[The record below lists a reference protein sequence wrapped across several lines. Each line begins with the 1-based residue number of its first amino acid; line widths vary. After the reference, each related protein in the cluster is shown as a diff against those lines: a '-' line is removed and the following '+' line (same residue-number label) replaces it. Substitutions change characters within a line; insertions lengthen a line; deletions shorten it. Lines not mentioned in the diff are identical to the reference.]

1 MTTPSYRREEVA
13 VLYSRFD
20 HLPHPA
26 RMRAI
31 AEHTRSLD
39 GSGYRAA
46 HAALDAGDPDERHLA
61 LFLAVARHDLDAV
74 SRALADPLLRS
85 RALAAAIRLP
95 VDEQA
100 LAWLVLNEIGSVR
113 RHAYRILRLSRRS
126 ALADRLVA
134 QVHERFGD
142 EDTARL
148 LPACTP
154 QTAGQWLPRLSEVP
168 SGILHALARTAPAA
182 VAAHLAD
189 RLPADPF
196 GPNEPRGLRRRSP
209 YLVNRLTERDP
220 ASGMLLLERAPHLVT
235 GEAAALLLRDP
246 GAMVAALRRTGTERI
261 PLSEKPLPR
270 RVLNALAACDRE
282 DIALLARVLRIES
295 RWTGPTASAVT
306 PEPLLAL
313 LPPAERRCAVEFRLG
328 DVSHV
333 SLSEIG
339 ALAALAP
346 ADRAEIVT
354 GWLAGRVRRRAGRRS
369 LIAALLP
376 PAEAEP
382 LLREGTGAHR
392 PFERASAWP
401 ALLACAA
408 LHGDPET
415 YARILTSCERAW
427 HDQEMVRRAALGA
440 AGSVPDALLG
450 AAPITALRDAA
461 MTTTQSRDSNA
472 ATLATAEHWL
482 RRTVVDAARAG
493 DQGRAAAVIGLLTQ
507 VLADPRGSGSVRP
520 LPLGRDAAVGV
531 WERCR
536 AQSTSRSARFHGLIG
551 ALLVRQL
558 PHLPTLDVALG
569 RAALEGPRGEP
580 AERAAALWLADP
592 ATREQRCARLLAVDP
607 AAAVV
612 PAVWD
617 TVARRRT
624 DLLDTAIGPDLPPQW
639 APRMRRSVLGRWLP
653 RQRALLDAHLARTTL
668 DDEVP
673 LRERTD
679 AVALLGDS
687 AGLRA
692 LADTAPQPV
701 AAAALAALGERA
713 AESGGVRAHPR
724 TLEFLLGRAGTGG
737 VRGRAAM
744 SGVRTLL
751 GTAPDGEAVVRF
763 ASVVR
768 DVASSVGSRKAAV
781 HGLAALSSPDAFT
794 AVLAGWDA
802 PGQHR
807 DVHATM
813 ADILA
818 VRMDVPGVAER
829 LAGQLHHPAVGDRV
843 MAARPERALAADAL
857 RRFLAHTLATAE
869 ADTAHAAARALRGPA
884 HATDRLRAVVAAV
897 VCDADRPHGVRSA
910 AAELLCE
917 WATTVDGRS
926 SLVTALDEVVGQARS
941 TDGEYGQRRTA
952 LRVLDSLN
960 RRYHGPCPI
969 GALDAVTEA
978 LRAAGLL
985 HSASEVALLA
995 AVSSLEAVDEAA
1007 GVWHRWERWLELAG
1021 DRPGCRDV
1029 LGQLWRG
1036 PGGVVPVAAI
1046 RPVVA
1051 ALRAHGAAAAGLA
1064 ALCLVV
1070 RAGDS
1075 TRWAQPWPAELAA
1088 LRGSAYA
1095 DVAEAALL
1103 ADIRRPLV

>member
-1 MTTPSYRREEVA
+1 MTTPSHRREEAA

-39 GSGYRAA
+39 GAGYRAA
-46 HAALDAGDPDERHLA
+46 HAALDAGDPDERRLA
-61 LFLAVARHDLDAV
+61 LFLAVARRDLDMV
-74 SRALADPLLRS
+74 TRALADPLLRP

-95 VDEQA
+95 VDEQV
-100 LAWLVLNEIGSVR
+100 LTGLVLSETGSVR

-126 ALADRLVA
+126 ALADRLVSE
-134 QVHERFGD
+134 VHERLGD

-154 QTAGQWLPRLSEVP
+154 QTAGQWLPRLSRVP
-168 SGILHALARTAPAA
+168 TGILHALARTAPAA

-189 RLPADPF
+189 RLPADPS
-196 GPNEPRGLRRRSP
+196 GRPEPRGLRRRSP

-220 ASGMLLLERAPHLVT
+220 TAGILLLERAPHLVT
-235 GEAAALLLRDP
+235 GEAAVLLLRDP
-246 GAMVAALRRTGTERI
+246 GALLAALRRTGTERI
-261 PLSEKPLPR
+261 PLSPEPLPR

-282 DIALLARVLRIES
+282 DIALLARVLRVES
-295 RWTGPTASAVT
+295 RWTGPTASPAT

-313 LPPAERRCAVEFRLG
+313 LPPAERRRAVELRLG
-328 DVSHV
+328 DVSDV
-333 SLSEIG
+333 SLGETG
-339 ALAALAP
+339 AIAALAP
-346 ADRAEIVT
+346 ADRAEIAA
-354 GWLAGRVRRRAGRRS
+354 GWLAGRARRRAGRRNM
-369 LIAALLP
+369 IAALLP
-376 PAEAEP
+376 LAEAEP
-382 LLREGTGAHR
+382 LLRESAGAHR
-392 PFERASAWP
+392 PFERAFAWP

-427 HDQEMVRRAALGA
+427 HDQEVVRRAALGA

-450 AAPITALRDAA
+450 AAPVAALRDAA
-461 MTTTQSRDSNA
+461 MTTVQSRDSNA
-472 ATLATAEHWL
+472 ATLAAAEDWL
-482 RRTVVDAARAG
+482 RRTAVDAARAG
-493 DQGRAAAVIGLLTQ
+493 DPERAAAVIGLLTQ

-520 LPLGRDAAVGV
+520 LPLGRDAAIGV
-531 WERCR
+531 WEHYR
-536 AQSTSRSARFHGLIG
+536 AQFTGSARSHGLIG

-558 PHLPTLDVALG
+558 PHLPALDVEIG

-592 ATREQRCARLLAVDP
+592 ATREERCARLLAADP
-607 AAAVV
+607 AVAVV

-624 DLLDTAIGPDLPPQW
+624 DLLDTALGTGLPPQW

-653 RQRALLDAHLARTTL
+653 RQRALFDAHLACMTL

-679 AVALLGDS
+679 AAGLLGDS

-692 LADTAPQPV
+692 LADAAPQPV

-724 TLEFLLGRAGTGG
+724 TLDFLLGRAGTGG

-744 SGVRTLL
+744 AGVRTLL
-751 GTAPDGEAVVRF
+751 GTVPDSEAVARF
-763 ASVVR
+763 ASVVL
-768 DVASSVGSRKAAV
+768 DVTGSVGSRKAAV
-781 HGLAALSSPDAFT
+781 HGLAAVSSPDAFT

-813 ADILA
+813 TDVLA

-829 LAGQLHHPAVGDRV
+829 LAGQLHHPAVRERV
-843 MAARPERALAADAL
+843 MAARPERAPAADAL
-857 RRFLAHTLATAE
+857 RRFLARTLATAE
-869 ADTAHAAARALRGPA
+869 ADIAHAAARALRGPA
-884 HATDRLRAVVAAV
+884 HATDRLRAAVVAV
-897 VCDADRPHGVRSA
+897 VSDADRPHGVRSA
-910 AAELLCE
+910 AAELLCD
-917 WATTVDGRS
+917 WATTVEGRS

-941 TDGEYGQRRTA
+941 TDGEQRRRWTA

-960 RRYHGPCPI
+960 RRHGGPRPI
-969 GALDAVTEA
+969 GALDAVAEA
-978 LRAAGLL
+978 LRAAGLV
-985 HSASEVALLA
+985 HSASEVALRA
-995 AVSSLEAVDEAA
+995 AVSSLEAVEGTD
-1007 GVWHRWERWLELAG
+1007 GVWDRWERWLELAG
-1021 DRPGCRDV
+1021 DRPGCLDA
-1029 LGQLWRG
+1029 LELPWRG
-1036 PGGVVPVAAI
+1036 PGGAVPVAAI
-1046 RPVVA
+1046 RSVVA
-1051 ALRAHGAAAAGLA
+1051 ALRVQASAAAGLA
-1064 ALCLVV
+1064 AVCLVV

-1103 ADIRRPLV
+1103 ADVRGPLV